1 MIDEI
6 ARPETVSET
15 EEREGGFTPILGIE
29 LDRAYRVAGRIL
41 GNSADAEDAIQEAL
55 ERAWSSWHTLRTPD
69 AARGWFWRILV
80 NGCRSRLRKR
90 RSQPVRDISEAIDA
104 RVVDPFLATLARDV
118 VVRAMHV
125 LNDDQRVTV
134 ALRYWGE
141 LTVPEIADR
150 MRVPEGTV
158 KSRLHS
164 ALAALRRELE
174 RSGEDQI

>member
-1 MIDEI
+1 MLEEL
-6 ARPETVSET
+6 ARPETISQT
-15 EEREGGFTPILGIE
+15 KEREGGFTPILGIE

-55 ERAWSSWHTLRTPD
+55 ERAWASWQTLRTPD
-69 AARGWFWRILV
+69 AAPSWFWRILV

-90 RSQPVRDISEAIDA
+90 RSQPVRDICEAIDSG
-104 RVVDPFLATLARDV
+104 VSDPFLATLARDV
-118 VVRAMHV
+118 VGRAMRV

-174 RSGEDQI
+174 RHGEDGL

>member
-1 MIDEI
+1 MVEEL
-6 ARPETVSET
+6 ARHQTISQA
-15 EEREGGFTPILGIE
+15 ERRDGGFTPILGIE

-55 ERAWSSWHTLRTPD
+55 ERAWAAWHTLRTPD
-69 AARGWFWRILV
+69 AAPGWFWRILI

-90 RSQPVRDISEAIDA
+90 RSQPVRDIGEALESG
-104 RVVDPFLATLARDV
+104 VSDPFQATLARDAV
-118 VVRAMHV
+118 GRAMHV

-150 MRVPEGTV
+150 MRVPQGTV

-174 RSGEDQI
+174 LHGEDGQ

>member
-1 MIDEI
+1 
-6 ARPETVSET
+6 
-15 EEREGGFTPILGIE
+15 
-29 LDRAYRVAGRIL
+29 
-41 GNSADAEDAIQEAL
+41 
-55 ERAWSSWHTLRTPD
+55 
-69 AARGWFWRILV
+69 
-80 NGCRSRLRKR
+80 
-90 RSQPVRDISEAIDA
+90 
-104 RVVDPFLATLARDV
+104 
-118 VVRAMHV
+118 MHV

-174 RSGEDQI
+174 RYGEDEA